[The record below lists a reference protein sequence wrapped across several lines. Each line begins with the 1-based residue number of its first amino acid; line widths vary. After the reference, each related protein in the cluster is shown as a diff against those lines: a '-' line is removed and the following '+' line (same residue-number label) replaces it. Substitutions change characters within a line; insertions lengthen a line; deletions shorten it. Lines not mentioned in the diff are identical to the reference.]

1 MPTVND
7 DDDGGGA
14 STNNRLIMLIQ
25 FDINL
30 NKNSSL
36 IRFWFARYNLQYM
49 HMCVLVVS
57 TLPPFDSER
66 GK

>member
-49 HMCVLVVS
+49 HVCARRLD
-57 TLPPFDSER
+57 PAPFDSEC